1 MPINSYKL
9 KLYRFHI
16 IFKMIFAN
24 FVKMFIILH
33 ILFVNDLTLSE
44 NVSAFSKYSNQLKSE
59 ELNSLKAVLEW
70 FNRNEVKLAFM
81 DRVSLKHEYDR
92 FIVFSSSLQQISKQ
106 LSEKIFFLLEKYQ
119 KEKMNSAIKKLSE
132 KEIVKK
138 VMNSMINK
146 NPSRFGK

>member
-1 MPINSYKL
+1 
-9 KLYRFHI
+9 
-16 IFKMIFAN
+16 MIFAN

-44 NVSAFSKYSNQLKSE
+44 NVSAFSKYSNQLKNE

>member
-1 MPINSYKL
+1 
-9 KLYRFHI
+9 
-16 IFKMIFAN
+16 MIFAN